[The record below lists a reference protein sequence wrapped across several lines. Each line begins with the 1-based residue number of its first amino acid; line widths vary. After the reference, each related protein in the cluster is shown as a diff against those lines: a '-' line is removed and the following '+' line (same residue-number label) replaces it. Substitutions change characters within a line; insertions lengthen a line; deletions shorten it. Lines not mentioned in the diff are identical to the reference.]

1 MQKLTKVQITILI
14 VLFCTAVILGILA
27 FSPLER
33 ESEEEIA
40 RPMLTPQTVEF
51 KLAEPTPS
59 PVPIPLPT
67 ITPEPIT
74 AIEPS
79 ENGSNPILQ
88 NQSALFALDI
98 KGEKVDIAYGVEKD
112 TLDETP
118 GWLETSAYPGE
129 EGVCVIYGHRN
140 RNHLKALKGVEIGDT
155 LSIETYDSV
164 FSYKVVD
171 IQILEGDEHFLIPAI
186 SGKYLLVSTCYPFHY
201 SGSAPKKCVVWG
213 KKYS

>member
-140 RNHLKALKGVEIGDT
+140 RNHLKALNSCLKCTMESNSCRYSNSL
-155 LSIETYDSV
+155 LSN
-164 FSYKVVD
+164 
-171 IQILEGDEHFLIPAI
+171 
-186 SGKYLLVSTCYPFHY
+186 
-201 SGSAPKKCVVWG
+201 PKKFSITALSRQFPFRLMLC
-213 KKYS
+213 